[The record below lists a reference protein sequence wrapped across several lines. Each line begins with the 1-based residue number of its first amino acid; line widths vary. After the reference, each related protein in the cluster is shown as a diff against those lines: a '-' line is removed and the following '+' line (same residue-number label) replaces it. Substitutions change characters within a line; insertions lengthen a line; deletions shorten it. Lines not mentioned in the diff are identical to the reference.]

1 MSVLDEPGE
10 TSGEEAIGNSIGG
23 TSPAVVQ
30 RPQRVSKPSTRLS
43 DFEVYTDEAITS
55 EGELVHFALLADVE
69 PIGYVEALKK
79 N

>member
-1 MSVLDEPGE
+1 VLDEPGE

-43 DFEVYTDEAITS
+43 DFEVYTDDAITS
-55 EGELVHFALLADVE
+55 EGELVHYALLAYAELV
-69 PIGYVEALKK
+69 GYMEALKEEV
-79 N
+79 